1 MRKTLTAVSTILWLQ
16 ACATSYRPPTEPP
29 PPEWTGASG
38 WEIVP
43 GSQKIYEGPRREG
56 DVFIEYL
63 LKPRRTG
70 TVVETVRTKSAYG
83 KDIIIPKGTRVF
95 AENFTLVT
103 QAGWAGN
110 QQNKQAI
117 DPIEWCGVLPQG
129 IDGKQGGS
137 QGVCL
142 FWESPTQVRYMEDY
156 AVGGFGYD
164 PDIYGTSGM
173 PGPVPPID
181 VTPVE
186 LGVEVRSQLRIVQLD
201 DKRIEIQ
208 EFLTDGSLEKRKSR
222 ERPVS
227 WRGQKSLSFEYE
239 GARFEI
245 IASDDYRSVQ
255 FRRVASAE

>member
-1 MRKTLTAVSTILWLQ
+1 MRKALTAVSTVLWLQ
-16 ACATSYRPPTEPP
+16 ACATSYRPPIEPP

-38 WEIVP
+38 WDIVP
-43 GSQKIYEGPRREG
+43 GSQKTYEGPRGEG
-56 DVFIEYL
+56 DVFIEYA

-95 AENFTLVT
+95 AENFTFVT
-103 QAGWAGN
+103 QAGWAGQ

-117 DPIEWCGVLPQG
+117 DPIEWCAVLPRG
-129 IDGKQGGS
+129 IDGKQSGS

-156 AVGGFGYD
+156 TVGGFGYD

-173 PGPVPPID
+173 PGPVPQID

-201 DKRIEIQ
+201 EKRIEIQ
-208 EFLTDGSLEKRKSR
+208 QFLTDGASKKTKS
-222 ERPVS
+222 
-227 WRGQKSLSFEYE
+227 
-239 GARFEI
+239 
-245 IASDDYRSVQ
+245 
-255 FRRVASAE
+255 